1 MKRYRWYS
9 FIKENRNTELE
20 KELTKLA
27 CALLRLCKA
36 HGLDYGTIF
45 LNDDGADTVVNISVK
60 SQDTNVVNMYTI
72 VR

>member
-9 FIKENRNTELE
+9 FIKEDRKIELE

-27 CALLRLCKA
+27 RALLRVCKA

-45 LNDDGADTVVNISVK
+45 LNDDGKDTVVNISVK
-60 SQDTNVVNMYTI
+60 SQDTTVVNMYTV